1 MVATL
6 LGRRPQFGSRTAAT
20 GTQTTDVPN
29 FNRFGQELQALA
41 SLEEQSITPASE
53 GGAEV
58 WLLWDGASPLNTVT
72 GDSESFRYNNLLEIM
87 KISLGLYQV
96 WG

>member
-6 LGRRPQFGSRTAAT
+6 LGRRPRFGSKTAAT
-20 GTQTTDVPN
+20 GTQTTDIPG
-29 FNRFGQELQALA
+29 FDHLGQELQALA

-72 GDSESFRYNNLLEIM
+72 SDSESIRYNNLLGIM